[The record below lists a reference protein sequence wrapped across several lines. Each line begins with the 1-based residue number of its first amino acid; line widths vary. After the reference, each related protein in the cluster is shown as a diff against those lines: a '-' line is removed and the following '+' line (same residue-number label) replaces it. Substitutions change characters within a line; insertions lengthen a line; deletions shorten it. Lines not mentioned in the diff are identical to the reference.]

1 MIKLTQLFPWFEFTE
16 FKDEKQFRPNDYFS
30 LVEESRFE
38 IVEKHFESGAVS
50 QIWRKLQ

>member
-1 MIKLTQLFPWFEFTE
+1 MIKLTQLFPWLEFTE

-30 LVEESRFE
+30 LVESRFE
-38 IVEKHFESGAVS
+38 RIVEKHFEIGAVS